1 MPHLPLRFG
10 VATPV
15 VTLLPRRRPTW
26 EADAGPAELREI
38 AVAADALGY
47 HHLTCSEHVGI
58 PTEIAKVRG
67 GRYYDP
73 LATFGFMA
81 GMTHSIKFLTHV
93 IVLPYH
99 HPLAIAKRYGTLD
112 RLSGGRLILGIGVGT
127 LKEEFELLNAEFE
140 TRGERYYDAL
150 AALRAAW
157 GKRLPE
163 YKGTHYRFR
172 DFIIDPWAQQ
182 AHVPFWLGGRTPRSL
197 RRALVA
203 AEGWDPFGLSL
214 EELGALL
221 RRAQDWPEWERRSE
235 NFEVVLGFEEALD
248 IALDDEL
255 ERMVELVGRTRDA
268 GATLINVSFRSHSL
282 EHHLEQLGR
291 FKHEVA
297 PQFA

>member
-47 HHLTCSEHVGI
+47 YHLTCSEHVGI

-99 HPLAIAKRYGTLD
+99 QPLAIAKRYGTLD
-112 RLSGGRLILGIGVGT
+112 RQTARKPYSVDQRPCPWIGRMTARIEPLS
-127 LKEEFELLNAEFE
+127 
-140 TRGERYYDAL
+140 
-150 AALRAAW
+150 
-157 GKRLPE
+157 
-163 YKGTHYRFR
+163 
-172 DFIIDPWAQQ
+172 
-182 AHVPFWLGGRTPRSL
+182 SL
-197 RRALVA
+197 R
-203 AEGWDPFGLSL
+203 
-214 EELGALL
+214 
-221 RRAQDWPEWERRSE
+221 
-235 NFEVVLGFEEALD
+235 
-248 IALDDEL
+248 
-255 ERMVELVGRTRDA
+255 
-268 GATLINVSFRSHSL
+268 
-282 EHHLEQLGR
+282 
-291 FKHEVA
+291 
-297 PQFA
+297 